1 MAQLSLFPS
10 TFDGRPA
17 ASTMVGEPADG
28 RPHPYRVPIY
38 RVSALRKQRE
48 SQSVNSV
55 HQECW
60 NSPVHTRLIPA
71 SNGLKTSKEAG
82 ECSMP
87 GKGIQG

>member
-1 MAQLSLFPS
+1 MYATPSLVPQQASLFPLPDS
-10 TFDGRPA
+10 PPPR
-17 ASTMVGEPADG
+17 
-28 RPHPYRVPIY
+28 PYRVPLY
-38 RVSALRKQRE
+38 PVSALRKQRE

>member
-1 MAQLSLFPS
+1 MAQLALFP
-10 TFDGRPA
+10 FPLAHA
-17 ASTMVGEPADG
+17 AVGAPTER
-28 RPHPYRVPIY
+28 RPHVYRVPVY
-38 RVSALRKQRE
+38 RVGALRKQRE

>member
-1 MAQLSLFPS
+1 MYPTRTAAGQQESLFPS
-10 TFDGRPA
+10 VDAQPGR
-17 ASTMVGEPADG
+17 
-28 RPHPYRVPIY
+28 PYRVPVY